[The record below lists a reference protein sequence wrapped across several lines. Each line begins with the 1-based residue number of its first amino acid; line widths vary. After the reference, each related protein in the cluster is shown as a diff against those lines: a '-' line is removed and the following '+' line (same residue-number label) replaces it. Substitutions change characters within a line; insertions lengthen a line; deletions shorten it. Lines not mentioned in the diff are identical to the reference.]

1 MISEF
6 LVNKF
11 FIAAKLFNMDLIDG
25 EDFLELIIRLAFNLL
40 IIFLIVR
47 VIYRNPRRSKNYAF
61 SFVAIST
68 IVFLIC
74 FMLDNVKLE
83 LGFAL
88 GLFAIFGILRYRTEQ
103 IPIKEMT
110 YLFVVIG
117 LSVINA
123 LANKKISYA
132 ELLMANA
139 VVMGLLYYLE
149 VSPYFNREQRMTITY
164 ERIELITPD
173 RYDEMLEDLKQRTG
187 LPVTRFLVK
196 DINFLRDS
204 VDVHVFYTNAENNR
218 KLR

>member
-1 MISEF
+1 MIPKF
-6 LVNKF
+6 LLA
-11 FIAAKLFNMDLIDG
+11 ISMADIKLFNMELLDNK
-25 EDFLELIIRLAFNLL
+25 DFLELIVRLAFNLL

-47 VIYRNPRRSKNYAF
+47 VIYRNPRRAKNYAF
-61 SFVAIST
+61 SFIAIST

-74 FMLDNVKLE
+74 FMLENVKLE

-149 VSPYFNREQRMTITY
+149 VSPYFNREQRMSITY

-173 RYDEMLEDLKQRTG
+173 KYDEMLDDLRNRTG
-187 LPVTRFLVK
+187 LPVTRFLIK
-196 DINFLRDS
+196 DISFLRDS
-204 VDVHVFYTNAENNR
+204 AEVHVFYSNTYLE
-218 KLR
+218 KK